1 MVPPISKRARRSS
14 STEVE
19 EEEDDFEEIDH
30 AKEDDDDDDDEI
42 VNGENDSRHE
52 EEAEGEDIADQIEL
66 IEDKMGDFNFDE
78 AAENGPS
85 SLIKSDIYFMAHS
98 SKSKISKQSYA
109 AILEKFDLYETDIKK
124 IVDKEHRLLCK
135 EFNIQTFSDSEL
147 LKFYHLLKADFN
159 IIFYG
164 FGSKRD
170 ILIEFAKKFLKSYHY
185 VTVHGYMELIKLTD
199 IIGSLNKAIGIES
212 DSVVSNEAELI
223 NLLKEFFADRDFFLL
238 VHSIDILYL
247 KNGKVRKFIDN
258 LVASVPRVRLL
269 ATVDHINSPLLW
281 SLTESST
288 YRWLW
293 FHVATFSP
301 YLVERK
307 HSSSQS
313 SIFTTGSKS
322 WKQST
327 NLLAVKQVYNS
338 VNSNAQK
345 IFLMILKLYMES
357 RSRNS
362 TFTFYSLYL
371 SCREEFLVN
380 SEVTL
385 REHLAEFKYHNLIKM
400 TKASDGAESIQVII
414 DKETVKRFNDS
425 VGEEWKGNLICL
437 KIAFFVIIV
446 THMWFSARTL

>member
-1 MVPPISKRARRSS
+1 MR
-14 STEVE
+14 
-19 EEEDDFEEIDH
+19 
-30 AKEDDDDDDDEI
+30 
-42 VNGENDSRHE
+42 
-52 EEAEGEDIADQIEL
+52 
-66 IEDKMGDFNFDE
+66 
-78 AAENGPS
+78 
-85 SLIKSDIYFMAHS
+85 
-98 SKSKISKQSYA
+98 
-109 AILEKFDLYETDIKK
+109 
-124 IVDKEHRLLCK
+124 
-135 EFNIQTFSDSEL
+135 
-147 LKFYHLLKADFN
+147 
-159 IIFYG
+159 II
-164 FGSKRD
+164 
-170 ILIEFAKKFLKSYHY
+170 
-185 VTVHGYMELIKLTD
+185 
-199 IIGSLNKAIGIES
+199 
-212 DSVVSNEAELI
+212 
-223 NLLKEFFADRDFFLL
+223 
-238 VHSIDILYL
+238 
-247 KNGKVRKFIDN
+247 
-258 LVASVPRVRLL
+258 
-269 ATVDHINSPLLW
+269 ATVDHVNSPLLW

-345 IFLMILKLYMES
+345 IFLTILKLYIES

-362 TFTFYSLYL
+362 TFTFYTLYL

-425 VGEEWKGNLICL
+425 VGEEWEKLRHLVKWYHNQNHFWLWFSI
-437 KIAFFVIIV
+437 INFSFFFCSSRTTCDHLVIIWHCKV
-446 THMWFSARTL
+446 HSVWHDRLK